1 MPELHNDTP
10 QMWTYYHFLRSTVTD
25 PFIFQFTLICHSII
39 NLQNSLFQVI
49 CISLKFCCMDKLCIL
64 VLFNLSKS
72 FLKLFN
78 HLTNLTIVSDNANF
92 VLFLH
97 LLNKMVLLLSPI
109 VCRRPDVKLLGGPIF
124 TINTFTAH
132 IFPAVTIWVQIRQ
145 HSTNLFHSRCP

>member
-97 LLNKMVLLLSPI
+97 LLNEMVLLLSPMF
-109 VCRRPDVKLLGGPIF
+109 VGDQMLSSWEGLFF

-132 IFPAVTIWVQIRQ
+132 IFPAVTICVQIRQ

>member
-97 LLNKMVLLLSPI
+97 LLNEMVLLLSPI

-124 TINTFTAH
+124 YHQYIHCTHFSSSHYLRSNQTTFH
-132 IFPAVTIWVQIRQ
+132 QSF
-145 HSTNLFHSRCP
+145 S